1 MMINKKN
8 LTAIKRHHKIKGK
21 IEIKLKDNLDSEE
34 KLSIYYTPGVGAVSQ
49 YIFENPKDSDNYL
62 WTNNNLA
69 VISDGS
75 AVLGLGDIGP
85 KAALAVMEGK
95 SMIFKQFANIDAVPI
110 VIDVHKPKEII
121 DTIKAISPSFGAINL
136 EDIKAPECFEVEEAL
151 KKDLNIPVMH
161 DDQHGTAVVC
171 LAGLINATKLANKD
185 LNSCKIVIVGAG
197 AAGSAIARLINKYRK
212 GAEII
217 ILDSKGIISKNRKD
231 LDKYKIQL
239 LKISNPKNVD
249 GDLSKAL
256 KNCDIFIG
264 VSKPGIL
271 NKQKIKLMNKKPIV
285 FAMANPVPEIYPD
298 EAKKAGVFI
307 IATGRS
313 DFPNQINNAL
323 AFPGIFRGA
332 LDNKVNKI
340 TDEHKI
346 KAAETIANLV
356 KKPTPKK
363 IVPDIFNKNLVKSIS
378 KIIS

>member
-1 MMINKKN
+1 MINKKN

-49 YIFENPKDSDNYL
+49 YIFENPKNSDNYL

>member
-49 YIFENPKDSDNYL
+49 YIFENPKNSDNYL